1 MEIEAGEP
9 TRRYQRKLLAL
20 LSVATFFDGYDSFVL
35 ALVLPLSLWYC
46 GAPLAVA
53 VAGVF
58 AYRVLALWLPMPVA
72 LAFLPTLRTMGERQV
87 SQVPP
92 PVPRSGGLTCGC
104 ALCTGHVC

>member
-1 MEIEAGEP
+1 MGVASLIVGYATGMVF
-9 TRRYQRKLLAL
+9 TRRTGPLGGA
-20 LSVATFFDGYDSFVL
+20 GIL